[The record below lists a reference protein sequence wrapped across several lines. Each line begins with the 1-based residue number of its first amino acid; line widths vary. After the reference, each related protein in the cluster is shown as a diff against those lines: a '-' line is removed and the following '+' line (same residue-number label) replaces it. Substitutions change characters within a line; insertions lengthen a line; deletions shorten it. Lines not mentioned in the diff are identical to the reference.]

1 MSYMIMQGEDL
12 FSLIPQRPPIVEID
26 TLYEASAT
34 EAHTGLTVCENN
46 YFCEE
51 GRLSEAGLIE
61 HIAQSAAAFAG
72 YTTYLRGEE
81 PHLGFIGEIKK
92 CKIYELPE
100 LGAVLHTWIE
110 FVSDVNGVSLMKAFT
125 TVDLKKIAECQIKI
139 FLR

>member
-1 MSYMIMQGEDL
+1 MSYFIMKGEDL
-12 FSLIPQRPPIVEID
+12 YKLIPQRPPIVEVD

-34 EAHTGLTVCENN
+34 EAHTGLTITEDN

-51 GRLSEAGLIE
+51 GRLCEPGLIE
-61 HIAQSAAAFAG
+61 HIAQSAAVFAG

-92 CKIYELPE
+92 CKIYELPA
-100 LGAVLHTWIE
+100 LGSDLHTWIE
-110 FVSDVNGVSLMKAFT
+110 FVSDVNGVSLMKAMT
-125 TVDLKKIAECQIKI
+125 IVDERKIAECQIKI

>member
-26 TLYEASAT
+26 TLYGVSAT
-34 EAHTGLTVCENN
+34 EAHTGLTVSENN
-46 YFCEE
+46 YFHED

-72 YTTYLRGEE
+72 YTTYLRGKE

-92 CKIYELPE
+92 CKIYELPV
-100 LGAVLHTWIE
+100 LGSDLHTWIE

>member
-1 MSYMIMQGEDL
+1 MSYMIMQGEEL
-12 FSLIPQRPPIVEID
+12 YSLIPQRAPIVEID

-34 EAHTGLTVCENN
+34 EAHTGLTVSENN
-46 YFCEE
+46 YFCED

-72 YTTYLRGEE
+72 YDTYLRGEA

-92 CKIYELPE
+92 CKIYELPKV
-100 LGAVLHTWIE
+100 GADLHTWIE
-110 FVSDVNGVSLMKAFT
+110 FVSDVNGVSLMKAYT
-125 TVDLKKIAECQIKI
+125 MVDIRKVAECQIKI

>member
-1 MSYMIMQGEDL
+1 MKSYLMKGEEL
-12 FSLIPQRPPIVEID
+12 YRLIPQRHPIVEID
-26 TLYEASAT
+26 VLYEASAT

-46 YFCEE
+46 YFYED

-92 CKIYELPE
+92 CKIYELPV
-100 LGAVLHTWIE
+100 LGSDLHTWIK
-110 FVSDVNGVSLMKAFT
+110 FVSDVNGVSLMTAT
-125 TVDLKKIAECQIKI
+125 TIVDVRKVAECQIKI